1 MGKKEF
7 ELLLRLIGS
16 NIRKYRKLAG
26 LSQEAL
32 AFETGSERSYMGAV
46 ERGEK
51 RASIFTLYKI
61 SKALNIQISDLFE
74 KEQAG
79 L

>member
-1 MGKKEF
+1 MGKVEF
-7 ELLLRLIGS
+7 ELLLKLIGD
-16 NIRKYRKLAG
+16 NIKKYRKLAG

-51 RASIFTLYKI
+51 RASVFTLYKI
-61 SKALNIQISDLFE
+61 SKALNIQISDLFV

>member
-1 MGKKEF
+1 MGKVEF
-7 ELLLRLIGS
+7 ELLLKLIGD
-16 NIRKYRKLAG
+16 NIRKYRKLAN

-51 RASIFTLYKI
+51 RASIYTLYKI